1 MKKVFL
7 LLVSLVLL
15 SGCTIT
21 RMDTKTYDEVI
32 DKVLSLNIKL
42 SNKVGKG
49 YKYYAP
55 RGVVRVDANTYN
67 DVLKRDS
74 TTYYL
79 YVDVVSYYYKTKFSY
94 KNSKNDYYFKTLKN
108 GKKDGYVDIVKK
120 NNKFYVQMVYNY
132 AKIEAYVDKDNLKK
146 SVEDMSYILS
156 SVKFNDTLLKK
167 MHEQGTFGSKEEAY
181 KLFDNKEKEGNFLEY
196 VKEYDK
202 YDGDESSVTKEE
214 EIKVKDKTT
223 TTTTKKQDEEKT
235 KKEDVTTMG
244 SASESN

>member
-1 MKKVFL
+1 
-7 LLVSLVLL
+7 
-15 SGCTIT
+15 
-21 RMDTKTYDEVI
+21 
-32 DKVLSLNIKL
+32 
-42 SNKVGKG
+42 
-49 YKYYAP
+49 
-55 RGVVRVDANTYN
+55 
-67 DVLKRDS
+67 
-74 TTYYL
+74 
-79 YVDVVSYYYKTKFSY
+79 
-94 KNSKNDYYFKTLKN
+94 
-108 GKKDGYVDIVKK
+108 
-120 NNKFYVQMVYNY
+120 MVYNY

-202 YDGDESSVTKEE
+202 YDGDESSVTPEE
-214 EIKVKDKTT
+214 EIKVKDKTTT

-244 SASESN
+244 SASE